1 MADVK
6 LNKNT
11 FKILV
16 GVMIAV
22 IILLV
27 GILIIHFAAPGI
39 IAGITGLF
47 GPDEPVPG
55 IEEEEEGP
63 WGDKTY
69 SWKYQGQTLSAY
81 AVISKDI
88 YKKYNTSFGKN
99 PSSYIIAND
108 EDGAVRSI
116 ASAIQRAASQYGY
129 SGQDTVDCAAAFV
142 KSLSYKTDRETG
154 HTGSYPRTPVVT
166 LAEGVGDS
174 EDLSILAAAILD
186 SLGYSAAV
194 ISYDDITFNQKQVPH
209 AAALG
214 IPGTSNAE
222 GPVYNLTKNTVSK
235 DIEIIWVADTASKGY
250 PAAAY
255 YIEEPAIYPAPNFWT
270 GKTADST
277 VSASLPTAEI
287 YQIPDLTY
295 IPDISSNTWK
305 KEMSEY
311 YKGQWYDTHVKWNS
325 SASWKLYEHYFTVQP
340 TPYAKPAEDGVLP
353 GALWRLNYTVTPTV
367 SGNVGVEELN
377 ITTSSGGG
385 FGSLAQKTVELDFT
399 GMTPYSSAEIAVY
412 DMASGEPVLLDTF
425 GWQGTASAD
434 KNQTSPSYPPGK
446 YAIGLFV
453 RNANVDITVQCIE
466 DLNAKTYQGGI

>member
-55 IEEEEEGP
+55 IEEEEGP

-353 GALWRLNYTVTPTV
+353 GPLWRLSYTVTPTV
-367 SGNVGVEELN
+367 DGIVGVEELH
-377 ITTSSGGG
+377 TGELDLSVE
-385 FGSLAQKTVELDFT
+385 KTVELDFT

-434 KNQTSPSYPPGK
+434 KTQTSPSYPPGK

>member
-55 IEEEEEGP
+55 IEEEEGP

-353 GALWRLNYTVTPTV
+353 GPLWRLSYTVTPTV
-367 SGNVGVEELN
+367 DGIVGVEELH
-377 ITTSSGGG
+377 TEEFDLSVE
-385 FGSLAQKTVELDFT
+385 KTVELDFT

-434 KNQTSPSYPPGK
+434 KTQTSPSYPPGK
-446 YAIGLFV
+446 YAIGLYV

>member
-47 GPDEPVPG
+47 GPDEPVSE
-55 IEEEEEGP
+55 IEEEEGP

-353 GALWRLNYTVTPTV
+353 GPLWRLSYTVTPTV
-367 SGNVGVEELN
+367 DGIVGVEELH
-377 ITTSSGGG
+377 TEEFDLSVE
-385 FGSLAQKTVELDFT
+385 KTVELDFT

-446 YAIGLFV
+446 YAIGLYV

>member
-55 IEEEEEGP
+55 IEEEEGP

-99 PSSYIIAND
+99 PSAYILAND
-108 EDGAVRSI
+108 EDDAVRSI

-129 SGQDTVDCAAAFV
+129 SGQDTVDCAVAFV

-154 HTGSYPRTPVVT
+154 HTGSYPRTPLVT

-353 GALWRLNYTVTPTV
+353 GPLWRLSYTVTPTV
-367 SGNVGVEELN
+367 DGIVGVEELH
-377 ITTSSGGG
+377 TGEFDLSVE
-385 FGSLAQKTVELDFT
+385 KTVELDFT

-434 KNQTSPSYPPGK
+434 KTQTSPSYPPGK
-446 YAIGLFV
+446 YAIGLYV

-466 DLNAKTYQGGI
+466 DLNAVTYQGGI

>member
-55 IEEEEEGP
+55 IEEEEGP

-99 PSSYIIAND
+99 PSAYIIAND

-270 GKTADST
+270 GKTADSI

-353 GALWRLNYTVTPTV
+353 GPLWRLSYTVTPTV
-367 SGNVGVEELN
+367 DGIVGVEELH
-377 ITTSSGGG
+377 TGEFDLSVE
-385 FGSLAQKTVELDFT
+385 KTVELDFT

-425 GWQGTASAD
+425 GWQGIASAD
-434 KNQTSPSYPPGK
+434 KTQTSPSYPPGK
-446 YAIGLFV
+446 YAIGLYV

>member
-55 IEEEEEGP
+55 IEEEEGP

-99 PSSYIIAND
+99 PSAYIIAND

-353 GALWRLNYTVTPTV
+353 GPLWRLSYTVTPTV
-367 SGNVGVEELN
+367 DGIVGVEELH
-377 ITTSSGGG
+377 TGEFDLSVE
-385 FGSLAQKTVELDFT
+385 KTVELDFT

-425 GWQGTASAD
+425 GWQGTAPAD
-434 KNQTSPSYPPGK
+434 KTQTSPSYPPGK
-446 YAIGLFV
+446 YAIGLYV

>member
-99 PSSYIIAND
+99 PSAYIIAND

-129 SGQDTVDCAAAFV
+129 SGQDTVDCAVAFV

-154 HTGSYPRTPVVT
+154 HTGSYPRTPLVT

-287 YQIPDLTY
+287 YLIPDLTY

-353 GALWRLNYTVTPTV
+353 GPLWRLSYTVTPTV
-367 SGNVGVEELN
+367 DGIVGVEELHTGEFDLN
-377 ITTSSGGG
+377 VE
-385 FGSLAQKTVELDFT
+385 KTIELDFT

-446 YAIGLFV
+446 YAIGLYV

>member
-55 IEEEEEGP
+55 IEEEEGP

-99 PSSYIIAND
+99 PSAYILAND

-222 GPVYNLTKNTVSK
+222 GPVYNITRGTVSK

-353 GALWRLNYTVTPTV
+353 GPLWRLSYTVTPTV
-367 SGNVGVEELN
+367 DGIVGVEELH
-377 ITTSSGGG
+377 TGEFDLSVE
-385 FGSLAQKTVELDFT
+385 KTVELDFT

-425 GWQGTASAD
+425 GWQGIASAD
-434 KNQTSPSYPPGK
+434 KTQTSPSYPPGK

>member
-55 IEEEEEGP
+55 IEEEEGP

-154 HTGSYPRTPVVT
+154 HTGSYPRTPIVT

-222 GPVYNLTKNTVSK
+222 GPVYNITRGTVSK

-353 GALWRLNYTVTPTV
+353 GPLWRLSYTVTPTV
-367 SGNVGVEELN
+367 DGIVGVEELH
-377 ITTSSGGG
+377 TGEFDLSVE
-385 FGSLAQKTVELDFT
+385 KTIELDFT

-446 YAIGLFV
+446 YAIGLYV

>member
-1 MADVK
+1 MAK
-6 LNKNT
+6 ITLNKNT
-11 FKILV
+11 FTVIL
-16 GVMIAV
+16 GVMAALIV
-22 IILLV
+22 IMV

-222 GPVYNLTKNTVSK
+222 GPVYNITRGTVSK

-353 GALWRLNYTVTPTV
+353 GPLWRLSYTVTPTV
-367 SGNVGVEELN
+367 DGIVGVEELH
-377 ITTSSGGG
+377 TGEFDLSVE
-385 FGSLAQKTVELDFT
+385 KTIELDFT

-425 GWQGTASAD
+425 GWQGENSAD
-434 KNQTSPSYPPGK
+434 SIQTSPVYPPGK
-446 YAIGLFV
+446 YAVGLYV
-453 RNANVDITVQCIE
+453 RNAEVEIKVQCSDNVNE
-466 DLNAKTYQGGI
+466 QTYKGGI